1 MIPLRDLREYLR
13 LDNHDSDALLEDLE
27 RAAVA
32 HVERVTGLHLGPP
45 QTRTE
50 TITGTGN
57 RYLMLRTLPQP
68 GTAVTVADSYGSAIT
83 DFRTVGRTLLRD
95 VNWGFHGWPV
105 NYTVTYTVGV
115 ARHQEPRDAWQAVL
129 LLVAHWYENRV
140 PAITGTIAGEVPLTV
155 NALLGSM
162 RSVSL

>member
-13 LDNHDSDALLEDLE
+13 IDTHDSDALLEDLE

-32 HVERVTGLHLGPP
+32 HVERVTGLFLGPP
-45 QTRTE
+45 QARTE

-57 RYLMLRTLPQP
+57 RYLILRQVPQP
-68 GTAVTVADSYGSAIT
+68 GTAVTVTDQYERTIT
-83 DFRTVGRTLLRD
+83 DFRIIGRTLFRD
-95 VNWGFHGWPV
+95 MGWGSYGWPV
-105 NYTVTYTVGV
+105 FFTVTYTVGV

-140 PAITGTIAGEVPLTV
+140 PAVTGAIAGEVPLTV

-162 RSVSL
+162 RSLSL